1 MVEIDT
7 GAGEIRGIVVQ
18 KRVQVYIGAVL
29 LLGCVTSE
37 SCDNVVL

>member
-7 GAGEIRGIVVQ
+7 GDGEIRGIVVQ
-18 KRVQVYIGAVL
+18 KRVQMYSGAVL
-29 LLGCVTSE
+29 LLDCAPSE